1 MDEDS
6 EHIKEFRTILYNF
19 RKPLVLKTTLTGQNT
34 EILKTQVEDKLTQL
48 YVLLKPIVFDY
59 KPVETLPLEELQKV
73 FKKTLGEYKRTPVY
87 QTNLEYYLVNDLIS
101 LNIFDLNSKI
111 NDDTKY
117 LPTQVMQHIINNNNN
132 LTLEEQYDSE

>member
-19 RKPLVLKTTLTGQNT
+19 RKPLVLKVTLTGQNT

-59 KPVETLPLEELQKV
+59 KSVETLPLEELQKV
-73 FKKTLGEYKRTPVY
+73 FKKTLGEYKRTPIY

-117 LPTQVMQHIINNNNN
+117 LPTQVMPHIINNNNN